1 MTDPL
6 ETKASLQ
13 DMTTPD
19 FLIAFR
25 AKIPSMDPLTAM
37 VVGVLVNRV
46 EAEMKRADR
55 AEAHLASLE
64 EAGVD
69 IHDAP

>member
-6 ETKASLQ
+6 ETKAALQ

-46 EAEMKRADR
+46 EAEMKRADA
-55 AEAHLASLE
+55 AEENINVLA
-64 EAGVD
+64 D
-69 IHDAP
+69 DQPDAP